1 MNGNNYT
8 YIYIYFLVPL
18 VPFLLSSPF
27 YSLFFPSYILLFS
40 SRRKEKI
47 RFVRAEIFSKP
58 SLYHRAAKK
67 SLWRSRNKFL
77 GNCSRHGIEGG
88 EKKIESGQRSR
99 SSISSKI
106 LFDRCRS
113 SKNRTTVNGKSFFP
127 IYFPSGNGRRTIQFF
142 DSSSL

>member
-1 MNGNNYT
+1 MGIIL
-8 YIYIYFLVPL
+8 YIYISL

-77 GNCSRHGIEGG
+77 GNCSRHGIEEGG
-88 EKKIESGQRSR
+88 KKIESGQRSR

-127 IYFPSGNGRRTIQFF
+127 FI
-142 DSSSL
+142 SLPGMGGEPFNF